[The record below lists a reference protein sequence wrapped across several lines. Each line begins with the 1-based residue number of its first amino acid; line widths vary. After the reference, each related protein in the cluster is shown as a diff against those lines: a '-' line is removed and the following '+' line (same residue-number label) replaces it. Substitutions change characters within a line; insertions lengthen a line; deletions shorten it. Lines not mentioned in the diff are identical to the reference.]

1 MNDLAGGDTT
11 TAIILA
17 CEMIETA
24 MLAVAFGANPVSVE
38 KGMDVPVK
46 DLVKVL
52 KKNSFPVK
60 GKDDIKAVAS
70 ISAGNDE
77 YVGNLIAE
85 TIENVGSD
93 GVISLESSWTSD
105 TCMIIEGMK
114 GSNRVAILCKP
125 SGSHAC
131 INFSTFSLLLMHG
144 YIFFSL

>member
-24 MLAVAFGANPVSVE
+24 MLAVAFGANPVSVK

-93 GVISLESSWTSD
+93 GVISLESSSTSD

-125 SGSHAC
+125 SGSHA
-131 INFSTFSLLLMHG
+131 
-144 YIFFSL
+144 